1 MKAYLTW
8 GTGASK
14 SKVLAMRNAAAAA
27 GISKIKIRRLDKL
40 EIPLTDIS
48 ENKAELGKLK
58 GEHSGIVLQNCSK
71 GEVASA
77 LVVEVTENKL
87 VIGHGKA
94 GGAIKAERLAQ
105 AEVKNAIQ
113 KVNLKS
119 EGINYHIVADIKAPK
134 DQFGCAIVAL
144 VLVK

>member
-8 GTGASK
+8 GVGQSK
-14 SKVLAMRNAAAAA
+14 SKVLAMQNAQASAS
-27 GISKIKIRRLDKL
+27 INKIKINKLDKL
-40 EIPLTDIS
+40 EIEKCDVIES
-48 ENKAELGKLK
+48 KKELAKLR
-58 GEHSGIVLQNCSK
+58 GEHFGIVLQNCAK

-77 LVVEVTENKL
+77 LVVEVTEDKL

-105 AEVKNAIQ
+105 AEVKNTIQ
-113 KVNLKS
+113 KEKLKT
-119 EGINYHIVADIKAPK
+119 EGINYHIVANAQSAK
-134 DQFGCAIVAL
+134 DQYSCAIVAL